1 MLGTYPGPRWTL
13 SLGILFAA
21 VLATRS
27 AAQDPAPPQTP
38 VGSIT
43 GVVYDSLLTRGPLR
57 GATVYVIGNTRVVTS
72 DGRGRFTIDSIPQ
85 GEQHITFSHHVF
97 DSAGIQAP
105 VVRVLVGAEP
115 ARTTLA
121 MPTSGTILKAACPG
135 PRAESTGLLLG
146 VVRDVDTG
154 APLRGARVVSR
165 WFELTIERQG
175 PRYTTPE
182 AVAVADDN
190 GVYRLCGIPADVP
203 VFVRATS
210 GEQES
215 GRVEVYFS
223 DREVAFRDFGI
234 SLLDSAA
241 RAVPDSLLQVSTDS
255 TALFGRRGLSTVRG
269 VVRDVGGKPVANAR
283 VGVLDNGTSVLSNE
297 DGQFSLVGVPAGTQT
312 LELRAIGYQPLRKA
326 VTMKSSGT
334 TDVDTTRLDRAAQQM
349 ASIKITGARK
359 DGRLTRFGFEDRRR
373 STGGFFMNA
382 DEIQKKSGM
391 YLGDVLRFAPGVMA
405 NYTSKG
411 RTFTMRSTST
421 GDRCSP
427 NYFLDGHRWFALE
440 GSPILELE
448 RFMTLNDLAAVEVYR
463 SSGGMPMQFD
473 TGNGCGS
480 VVFWTK

>member
-1 MLGTYPGPRWTL
+1 MLRRYPGPWWRPA
-13 SLGILFAA
+13 LGILVTAA
-21 VLATRS
+21 LASEGR
-27 AAQDPAPPQTP
+27 AQDPALPQGP
-38 VGSIT
+38 VGTIT
-43 GVVYDSLLTRGPLR
+43 GTVYDSLLTRGPLR
-57 GATVYVIGNTRVVTS
+57 GATVYVIGSTRLATS
-72 DGRGRFTIDSIPQ
+72 DARGRFTIDSVGT
-85 GEQHITFSHHVF
+85 GEQHITFSHPLF
-97 DSAGIQAP
+97 DSAGVQAP
-105 VVRVLVGAEP
+105 VLRVSVGP
-115 ARTTLA
+115 GGARTTLA
-121 MPTSGTILKAACPG
+121 MPSSATILAAACPG

-165 WFELTIERQG
+165 WFELTIEREG
-175 PRYTTPE
+175 PRYQTPQ
-182 AVAVADDN
+182 AVATADDN
-190 GVYRLCGIPADVP
+190 GVYRLCGIPSDVP
-203 VFVRATS
+203 VFVRANA

-223 DREVAFRDFGI
+223 DRDIAFRDFGI
-234 SLLDSAA
+234 SLVDSAA
-241 RAVPDSLLQVSTDS
+241 RAVPDSMLMISTDS
-255 TALFGRRGLSTVRG
+255 SALFGRRGLSTVRG

-283 VGVLDNGTSVLSNE
+283 VGILDNGTSVVSN
-297 DGQFSLVGVPAGTQT
+297 GSGHFVLAGVPAGTQT
-312 LELRAIGYQPLRKA
+312 LELRAIGYQPLRKT

-334 TDVDTTRLDRAAQQM
+334 TEADTTRLDRAAQQL

-359 DGRLTRFGFEDRRR
+359 DARLTKFGFEDRRR

-382 DEIQKKSGM
+382 DEIAKKSGI

-411 RTFTMRSTST
+411 RTFTMRSTAT
-421 GDRCSP
+421 GERCSP

-448 RFMTLNDLAAVEVYR
+448 RYMTLNDLAAVEVYR
-463 SSGGMPMQFD
+463 SGAAMPMQFD